1 MAARQLSPLRTF
13 LLFAAFVSLCGGQN
27 TTSSSPTSSNPSA
40 AAAGS
45 CSASGDPAVVSCSF
59 DSLPTGQPY
68 QTVAPHAAGGLQ
80 GYYNLMSSFVR
91 TIQPTE
97 AFQIINDVLGGV
109 DILNYIL
116 TSWQKLAVDYIGWVI
131 CGALGVAFFLLLPL
145 VGMIFC
151 CCRCCGNCGGKMQQ
165 KEEDRTGCWRSFH
178 SVCLFIVTVFMAT
191 GVALALMSSMQM
203 EPSIKGVGD
212 TVKNA
217 FADVPTYINNTK
229 TQLNFIVNQ
238 QFDVVYDAVIQD
250 IDDRGTLVGDP
261 IHAELQGDV
270 YPAIQAV
277 MDMADTMSDTSDAL
291 QAVNN
296 SLTVLQTKGT
306 DLSTNLTAVKDAL
319 DTFTCTGSDA
329 ACTEFVNNRDTS
341 GLATDADFSSLN
353 IGSELD
359 SVNSVLNSQ
368 NLTSLALQGK
378 QEFDNISGIVEDSS
392 ASAVSGIKS
401 QLDSVKTT
409 VQDIPNQLS
418 IIDTIQNQIS
428 GFETMI
434 DDIVGYANQYTVYVG
449 YGAIG
454 LCCLVLLLVLFN
466 LLGLMFGACGSSK
479 GDPPSERSCMST
491 SGGNFLMAS
500 VGFAFLTGSLLMIIV
515 FALFLAGGLV
525 ERNGCQ
531 PLEPPNYDL
540 IAQTLDKTN
549 FLGNMLCTNS
559 TRNVSFAAGLK
570 ECGNGKGIYAA
581 FGLDCVLNISEYTN
595 FRTKFPDLNSQLN
608 DITSSVNLSSIVI
621 LSEDAK
627 NNLKDFNSSGVSG
640 IDFDTFLN
648 ETRKGLTATNLTE
661 YANNLEA
668 FANNF
673 TVQANKDAL
682 IAIVDDLKNTQ
693 KNGVEAMQSD
703 VDTVENNINTLK
715 TASTTLQNDITNVL
729 NNAETA
735 ENRIQNDG
743 PTLVQNSVNA
753 YVDRVLGYGDSF
765 GEHVSNVVDNEVGD
779 CSIVKNIYDAMV
791 GNICD
796 WLLNS
801 LNGFW
806 FGLGWCLL
814 FYIPSMIF
822 GVKLAKHYRRMEP
835 DEDDGYDGY
844 YDNGAYPGP
853 QSYPMHDMKH
863 GAKASAPPNWHRNG
877 SNRVGPPPERW

>member
-1 MAARQLSPLRTF
+1 MAARQLSLLRTF
-13 LLFAAFVSLCGGQN
+13 LLFAAFVTLCRGQN
-27 TTSSSPTSSNPSA
+27 TTASSPVTAGSGSA
-40 AAAGS
+40 ASAGS
-45 CSASGDPAVVSCSF
+45 CTVGTGNAVSCNF
-59 DSLPTGQPY
+59 ASLPSGQTYRTGD
-68 QTVAPHAAGGLQ
+68 PHAAGGLQ

-91 TIQPTE
+91 TIQPGE
-97 AFQIINDVLGGV
+97 AYKIINDVLGGV

-116 TSWQKLAVDYIGWVI
+116 TSWQQLAVDYIGWVI
-131 CGALGVAFFLLLPL
+131 CGALGIAFLLLLPL
-145 VGMIFC
+145 VGLIFC

-178 SVCLFIVTVFMAT
+178 SVCLFIVTVFMGT

-203 EPSIKGVGD
+203 QPSVTGVGETIKD
-212 TVKNA
+212 A

-229 TQLNFIVNQ
+229 TQLNYIVNQ
-238 QFDVVYDAVIQD
+238 QFDVVYDAIIQD

-261 IHAELQGDV
+261 VKAGLAVDV
-270 YPAIQAV
+270 DPAIQAV
-277 MDMADTMSDTSDAL
+277 MDMADTINVASVAL
-291 QAVNN
+291 QVVNN
-296 SLTVLQTKGT
+296 SLTVLQSKATEFT
-306 DLSTNLTAVKDAL
+306 QNLTNIKNAL
-319 DTFTCTGSDA
+319 DRFTCDA
-329 ACTEFVNNRDTS
+329 TDNPCTTFNASLDTS
-341 GLATDADFSSLN
+341 GLTAEGDFSSLN

-359 SVNSVLNSQ
+359 SVNNVLSV

-378 QEFDNISGIVEDSS
+378 QEFDNISGIVEDTS
-392 ASAVSGIKS
+392 ASAVQGIKT

-418 IIDTIQNQIS
+418 VIDTIQNQIS
-428 GFETMI
+428 GFESMV
-434 DDIVGYANQYTVYVG
+434 DDIVGYADQYTVYVG

-466 LLGLMFGACGSSK
+466 LMGLMFGACGSSK
-479 GDPPSERSCMST
+479 SDPPSDRSCMST

-515 FALFLAGGLV
+515 FVLFLVGGLV

-540 IAQTLDKTN
+540 IAQTLDSTN
-549 FLGNMLCTNS
+549 FLGNMLCQNS
-559 TRNVSFAAGLK
+559 TKQVSFADGLK
-570 ECGNGKGIYAA
+570 QCGTGSGIYKA

-595 FRTKFPDLNSQLN
+595 FRTKFPNLNTQLN
-608 DITSSVNLSSIVI
+608 DITSSVNLSGIVI

-627 NNLKDFNSSGVSG
+627 NNLKEFNNSGVSG

-648 ETRKGLTATNLTE
+648 ETRKGLAATDLT
-661 YANNLEA
+661 A
-668 FANNF
+668 FADNLATAAAGF
-673 TVQANKDAL
+673 TLQSNKDRMNAI
-682 IAIVDDLKNTQ
+682 IADLRDMQGLESEVDN
-693 KNGVEAMQSD
+693 VE
-703 VDTVENNINTLK
+703 TNINTLK
-715 TASTTLQNDITNVL
+715 TASTTLQNDISTVL
-729 NNAETA
+729 TNAEAA
-735 ENRIQNDG
+735 EAKIQTDG
-743 PTLVQNSVNA
+743 PGLVQSSVTA
-753 YVDRVLGYGDSF
+753 YADRVLGYGDSF
-765 GEHVSNVVDNEVGD
+765 GQHVKDVVDNQVGD
-779 CSIVKNIYDAMV
+779 CGIVKKIYDAMV

-796 WLLNS
+796 WFFNS

-835 DEDDGYDGY
+835 DEEEYDGY

-853 QSYPMHDMKH
+853 QSYPMHDMKQ
-863 GAKASAPPNWHRNG
+863 GPKASAPPNWHRNG